1 MPDNGLELEAPANI
15 FLPHFA
21 HQYDSTVASMNLAL
35 RNAVGGNRL
44 VNFRVQA
51 PFIANMNMGEDI
63 PKQRVADHVKN
74 EASNLKYF
82 IQLVRKQ
89 KRFKGGKNTRRN
101 RKPRR
106 KTR

>member
-1 MPDNGLELEAPANI
+1 
-15 FLPHFA
+15 
-21 HQYDSTVASMNLAL
+21 MNFAL

-51 PFIANMNMGEDI
+51 PFIANMNTGEDI

-74 EASNLKYF
+74 EASKLKYF

-89 KRFKGGKNTRRN
+89 KRFKGGKTRRN